1 MWHEYLYRV
10 LSIMNYVV
18 LIAIGIPLVIQIA
31 YILFFFVKKK
41 TFPKT
46 DKKGR
51 IAYLIPAHN
60 EEDVVAGSITALLEK
75 QNYPKE
81 LYDVFLVAHN
91 CTDHTAEYAEKA
103 GAKVLI
109 LNDPDPN
116 HRKALYPLRYGI
128 DEIISGKYGDYDMV
142 IHVDADNHFN
152 DDFSERMNEAFQ
164 SGVDLARPYEGA
176 SNGVQNFF
184 TKACAMFYV
193 MESRY
198 GSRVRERLNLG
209 AHVNG
214 SGAMMS
220 VKMLKATGGYD
231 CQGISDDTEYYFNR
245 LLDGY
250 KGHYV
255 EDAIVYEDM
264 PSSFK
269 DTYNRNKRIGS
280 GNNFLF
286 RTKLPKL
293 LKRFF
298 KTGELSCLEVFMT
311 YVLLVLTVPLSIW
324 LPIYYVYH
332 FVYLGCAAYG
342 VFELSLFD
350 TSFYM
355 THLWTNI
362 WVILG
367 VVLGLFFIFGYLQAF
382 VLAMTEYKKLG
393 AKSRKE
399 YLPVVPLFPFFL
411 LLYSVTICIG
421 MISKPKKW
429 DAVKRNVQNNNSNQ

>member
-1 MWHEYLYRV
+1 MWHEYLYRI
-10 LSIMNYVV
+10 LSIVNYVV
-18 LIAIGIPLVIQIA
+18 LIAIAIPLVIQIA

-41 TFPKT
+41 KFPVSE
-46 DKKGR
+46 KKGR

-60 EEDVVAGSITALLEK
+60 EEDVVADSIASLLEE
-75 QNYPKE
+75 QEYQKE

-91 CTDHTAEYAEKA
+91 CTDHTAEYAAKA

-109 LNDPDPN
+109 LDDPDPT

-142 IHVDADNHFN
+142 IHVDADNHFSR
-152 DDFSERMNEAFQ
+152 DFSKKMNDAFQ
-164 SGVDLARPYEGA
+164 AGVDLARPYEGA

-198 GSRVRERLNLG
+198 GSRVRERLNLA

-298 KTGELSCLEVFMT
+298 KTGDLSCLEVYMT

-324 LPIYYVYH
+324 LPLYYVYH
-332 FVYLGCAAYG
+332 FAYLACAGYG
-342 VFELSLFD
+342 VIDISLYSAA
-350 TSFYM
+350 TYQSF
-355 THLWTNI
+355 LWNTV

-382 VLAMTEYKKLG
+382 ILAMTEYKKLG
-393 AKSRKE
+393 AKSRRE
-399 YLPVVPLFPFFL
+399 YLPVVLLFPFFL
-411 LLYSVTICIG
+411 LLYSVTICMG
-421 MISKPKKW
+421 MLSKPKKW
-429 DAVKRNVQNNNSNQ
+429 GAVKRNVQKK